1 MGHMNAI
8 CARPALTEL
17 PDDVLLARCLRRDQL
32 AFAEL
37 LRRYRG
43 ILFRCVTRITARYE
57 RVLGS
62 EDVDEIF
69 AEICLTLWADD
80 LRRLRAFDPG
90 RGMKLGSWLGLIA
103 SHATY
108 DFLRRVA
115 RRPMTDEPA
124 AAPEAPSDDPSAL
137 DHLLCDERRARLG
150 DLVGE
155 LSARDR
161 DFYACYFGDEQ
172 EPEEVARALRI
183 SVKTVYS
190 KKNKITTRLLRRAA
204 EARLAA

>member
-1 MGHMNAI
+1 MNAI
-8 CARPALTEL
+8 PLDRSLADL
-17 PDDVLLARCLRRDQL
+17 PEDQLLASVLRKHQA
-32 AFAEL
+32 AFGEL

-43 ILFRCVTRITARYE
+43 LLFRCITRITARYE

-62 EDVDEIF
+62 EDVEEVF
-69 AEICLTLWADD
+69 AEVCLVLWADD
-80 LRRLRAFDPG
+80 LRRLRAYDPA

-115 RRPMTDEPA
+115 RRPSCEELAHAPERDTDE
-124 AAPEAPSDDPSAL
+124 PSAL
-137 DHLLCDERRARLG
+137 DHLLVQERRAALHG
-150 DLVGE
+150 LVDE

-161 DFYACYFGDEQ
+161 DFFALYFGGER
-172 EPEEVARALRI
+172 EPEEVARELTI

-204 EARLAA
+204 EDALAA

>member
-1 MGHMNAI
+1 MNAI
-8 CARPALTEL
+8 VQHRAYAEL
-17 PDDVLLARCLRRDQL
+17 PDELLLAAVLRRDQR

-43 ILFRCVTRITARYE
+43 LLFRCITRITARYE

-62 EDVDEIF
+62 EDVEEVF
-69 AEICLTLWADD
+69 AEVCMALWSDD
-80 LRRLRAFDPG
+80 LRRLRAFDPN

-103 SHATY
+103 THTTY

-115 RRPMTDEPA
+115 RRPICDDACAPEQKTDEP
-124 AAPEAPSDDPSAL
+124 SAL
-137 DHLLCDERRARLG
+137 ERLLCRERRGALAT
-150 DLVGE
+150 LVGE
-155 LSARDR
+155 LSRRDQA
-161 DFYACYFGDEQ
+161 FFACYFGAER
-172 EPEEVARALRI
+172 EPEDIARGLRI

-204 EARLAA
+204 ETAIAA